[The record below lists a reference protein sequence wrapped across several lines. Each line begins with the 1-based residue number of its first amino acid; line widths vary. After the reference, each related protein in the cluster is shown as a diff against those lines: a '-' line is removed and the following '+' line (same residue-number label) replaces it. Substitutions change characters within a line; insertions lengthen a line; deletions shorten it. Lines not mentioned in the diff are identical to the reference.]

1 MLKKRLLTTPT
12 ERGFEPH
19 IFSNFPA
26 HDLNFH
32 GREGDEIKSN
42 QASKRDRTLLTLI
55 RCLISGQTT
64 ARCGL
69 TEMRRGKRKSA
80 EKTSVN
86 DPDGP

>member
-1 MLKKRLLTTPT
+1 MTGSADNP
-12 ERGFEPH
+12 PH
-19 IFSNFPA
+19 WLSLD
-26 HDLNFH
+26 DLNFH

-42 QASKRDRTLLTLI
+42 QASKRDMTLK